1 MLLYGVVEHSLKLPW
16 IPISDNATRTSR
28 CLDVVVTCAVPHA
41 VVTDFACSKVIGE
54 THSDCSKLH

>member
-41 VVTDFACSKVIGE
+41 VVTDYRMC
-54 THSDCSKLH
+54 